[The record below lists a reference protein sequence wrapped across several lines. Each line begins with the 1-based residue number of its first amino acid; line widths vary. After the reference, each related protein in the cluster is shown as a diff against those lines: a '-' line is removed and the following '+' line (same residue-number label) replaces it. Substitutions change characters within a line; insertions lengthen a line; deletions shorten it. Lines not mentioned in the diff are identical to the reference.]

1 MLAVAPE
8 GAEGRDPMIRGD
20 YVATTDDYAATA
32 NCSNTGSIIG
42 CLRHFAID
50 MKINME
56 NRECGKLAQS
66 GEISQIDFAV
76 SSSVFEDSS
85 A

>member
-32 NCSNTGSIIG
+32 NCSNIGSIIG
-42 CLRHFAID
+42 CLRHSAID